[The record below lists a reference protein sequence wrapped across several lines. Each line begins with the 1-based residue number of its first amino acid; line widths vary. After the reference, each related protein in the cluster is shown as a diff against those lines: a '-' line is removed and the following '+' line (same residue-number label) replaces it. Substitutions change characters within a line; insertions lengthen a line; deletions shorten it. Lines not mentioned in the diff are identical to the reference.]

1 MCRMKRRDE
10 SLALAYAASDAYAN
24 EAETLAVVDVVLAEL
39 REQVEISEFE
49 WAQLTQRLRSVL
61 HTNRTAP
68 GVMKVMALA
77 DETRVAGIEAAS
89 VRRGRE
95 RRAWQ
100 RHADQTAAEL
110 RRLVALTLDA
120 LLAEPY

>member
-1 MCRMKRRDE
+1 MKRRDE

-24 EAETLAVVDVVLAEL
+24 EAETIAVVDVVLAEL

-77 DETRVAGIEAAS
+77 AETRVAGIEAAS
-89 VRRGRE
+89 ARRGRE